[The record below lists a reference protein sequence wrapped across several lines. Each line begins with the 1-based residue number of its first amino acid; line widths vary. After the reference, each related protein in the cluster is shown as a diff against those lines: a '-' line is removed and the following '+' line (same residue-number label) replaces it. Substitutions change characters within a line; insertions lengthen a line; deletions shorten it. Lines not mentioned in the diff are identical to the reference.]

1 MINVSDYIKLILK
14 KKKWT
19 NTKLCQELNKIEAQL
34 GDSRTSPQNITNYL
48 NGLYDIRPKWLV
60 KVEKALNLQ
69 PGLLISMVAPPSSK
83 EGQKELEEIIKKVGD
98 IK

>member
-1 MINVSDYIKLILK
+1 MIDVSTYIKMILK

-19 NTKLCQELNKIEAQL
+19 NMRLCKELNKIEEQL

-48 NGLYDIRPKWLV
+48 NGLWSFRPKILL
-60 KVEKALNLQ
+60 KYEKAL
-69 PGLLISMVAPPSSK
+69 GLEQMTLVNMVSEVLTKESK
-83 EGQKELEEIIKKVGD
+83 KEFNELKKKVGE